1 MTERSRLNKLPEDIL
16 LRILVLTEI
25 STVLTL
31 SQVNSH
37 LHAITS
43 VKQLWVL
50 LTSDLLTRGLID
62 IPLEDVSVMSSEDF
76 KAEVKRAVCGP
87 RTWSPDSEDIT
98 APLRRYTVP
107 LEDDRAFSAV
117 LLPGGKY
124 LVLHKHTDRSDTHL
138 LECWDVRARRCVWAW
153 SRIGATFSETRFT
166 ICRGTKIVASL
177 ALIEESSSQ
186 LLLLELDL
194 DTGHYRE
201 ISRISPFHPFS
212 RAFQLVDDYFG
223 CVCSTD
229 MTFPPKIKLLLI
241 NHQTQQYLTFDY
253 SITATDICIVPGY
266 VFLTSTRFEPG
277 SVRAYSMVSLE
288 PFWQPLAEFDPNNM
302 PSASALAPSSVF
314 LVGEH
319 IVRADYSQSQ
329 PLELS
334 FAMDQSLLRRE
345 SYLLQFTER
354 DANQHVRM
362 VFMLRLDFSS
372 VQGPRCVLLSSVTSD
387 DHVDPA
393 EQAIEIDQWH
403 CRGGYSLSPE
413 RLSKEWI
420 TVMRRKDCEPKQ
432 FKLEDDIHRARF
444 VGLSPNGGLVVLHSA
459 SADIFYYE

>member
-1 MTERSRLNKLPEDIL
+1 MTRLQCLDKLPEDIL
-16 LRILVLTEI
+16 LKILVLTDI
-25 STVLTL
+25 YTVLTL
-31 SQVNSH
+31 H
-37 LHAITS
+37 LRAITS

-62 IPLEDVSVMSSEDF
+62 IPLEDVSVMSTEDL

-87 RTWSPDSEDIT
+87 RTWSPDSEDIPV
-98 APLRRYTVP
+98 PLRCYTVP

-117 LLPGGKY
+117 LLSGGKY

-138 LECWDVRARRCVWAW
+138 LECWDIGARRCVWAW

-241 NHQTQQYLTFDY
+241 NHHTQQYLTFVY
-253 SITATDICIVPGY
+253 SIIATEICIVPGY
-266 VFLTSTRFEPG
+266 VFLTSTHVEPG
-277 SVRAYSMVSLE
+277 SVRVYSMVSLE
-288 PFWQPLAEFDPNNM
+288 PFWEPLAEFNPNSR
-302 PSASALAPSSVF
+302 PSASTLAPCAVF

-319 IVRADYSQSQ
+319 IVRADHSQSH

-334 FAMDQSLLRRE
+334 FAIDQSLLRRE

-354 DANQHVRM
+354 DVDQHVRM
-362 VFMLRLDFSS
+362 VSMLRLDFSS
-372 VQGPRCVLLSSVTSD
+372 VHGPRCISLSSVTST
-387 DHVDPA
+387 DHGDPA
-393 EQAIEIDQWH
+393 EQVIETDH
-403 CRGGYSLSPE
+403 CRGGYSLSSE
-413 RLSKEWI
+413 WLREEWI
-420 TVMRRKDCEPKQ
+420 TVMRRKDREPKHI
-432 FKLEDDIHRARF
+432 KLEDDIRRARF
-444 VGLSPNGGLVVLHSA
+444 VGLSANGGLVVLHST
-459 SADIFYYE
+459 SADVFYYE